1 MYSILL
7 WFSEEDKRRNEE
19 KVARGQ
25 DPISEQKN
33 TAAGIKE
40 CVAKKEL
47 KHDKYRRAL
56 IEQKD
61 EYVKQT
67 MLRSYK
73 HQVSTIA
80 QQKVGLTAYDDKHF
94 MLEDGFTT

>member
-7 WFSEEDKRRNEE
+7 WFSEADKKRNEE
-19 KVARGQ
+19 KISKGQ
-25 DPISEQKN
+25 DPVSEQKN

-47 KHDKYRRAL
+47 NHEKYRRAL
-56 IEQKD
+56 IEQTD
-61 EYVKQT
+61 EYVQQT

-73 HQVSTIA
+73 HQVSTIV
-80 QQKVGLTAYDDKHF
+80 QQKVGLTAYDDKRF
-94 MLEDGFTT
+94 MLEDGVNT